1 MKALSDKEA
10 FARLVKALEPYL
22 DTLVFVGGWAHQ
34 LYALHELAQPPDFEL
49 LATDD
54 ADLAAPLWLHAR
66 TQSIAERLRDA
77 GFHEEFRGEDSP
89 PIAEYRLGE
98 EEVGLYV
105 EFIAPL
111 VGGPVGRDGKPKD
124 TAMVGGVSAQTL
136 RHVDLLLEEP
146 WSVGISERL
155 GFPVGPEPVRLRVP
169 NPASF
174 IAQKLLVLR
183 KRKPE
188 KRAKDLLYIHDTL
201 LLFGGRLEG
210 LRQSWDAVC
219 GRQHPTLRAKVL
231 DLASAHFAQVDDLV
245 RAAAGIAAATGR
257 PAPPSPERLAM
268 TCLAGARR
276 LFAAR

>member
-1 MKALSDKEA
+1 
-10 FARLVKALEPYL
+10 
-22 DTLVFVGGWAHQ
+22 

-54 ADLAAPLWLHAR
+54 ADLAAPLRLHAR
-66 TQSIAERLRDA
+66 AQSIAERLRAA

-98 EEVGLYV
+98 EDVGLYV

-111 VGGPVGRDGKPKD
+111 LGGPVGRDGKPKD
-124 TAMVGGVSAQTL
+124 TALVGGVSAQTL
-136 RHVDLLLEEP
+136 RHVELLLEEP

-155 GFPVGPEPVRLRVP
+155 GFPVGPETVCLRVP

-188 KRAKDLLYIHDTL
+188 KRAKDLLYVHDTL
-201 LLFGGRLEG
+201 LLFGGRMEG
-210 LRQSWDAVC
+210 LRHSWDAVC
-219 GRQHPTLRAKVL
+219 ERQHPALRSKVL
-231 DLASAHFAQVDDLV
+231 ESVRAHFTQVDDVV
-245 RAAAGIAAATGR
+245 RAAADIAAATGR
-257 PAPPSPERLAM
+257 PSPPSPERLAM
-268 TCLAGARR
+268 MCLAGARR
-276 LFAAR
+276 IFDAR